1 MTKALKILFLAI
13 ASFFIC
19 FWTNEKALEVLLDKV
34 FFNTLSILIGLSIA
48 IVGIFLGSV
57 NSLYLSLYKMIKKD
71 GTQFTDSEI
80 EDIKSGL
87 NGLIKELK
95 DNSLMSIYGLVSTIL
110 LFIFKTIDI
119 PFIKWFI
126 DSAVLTKVFIIH
138 FSIIFIAILIFWSII
153 DSVKV
158 VFDITKSFE
167 LTKDKT
173 ATNKGLA
180 DSGTGRTKSKQR

>member
-1 MTKALKILFLAI
+1 MNKALKILLLAI

-80 EDIKSGL
+80 EDIKAGL

-95 DNSLMSIYGLVSTIL
+95 DNSLLSIYGLVVIIL

-126 DSAVLTKVFIIH
+126 DSPVLTKVFTIH
-138 FSIIFIAILIFWSII
+138 FFIIFIATLIFWSII

-173 ATNKGLA
+173 ATNKGIA
-180 DSGTGRTKSKQR
+180 NSRAGRNKSKQR